1 VAGAGD
7 LIKSMGFTGRIHF
20 RLPPEHRS
28 GMQIAEW
35 QRVLPPEAVFVGPT
49 VARIHGL
56 DLGGEEVDVAVPPN
70 RGTRSRR
77 ALTVRH
83 LALPAEDVIT
93 LGGVCVTTLHRT
105 LRDICVLA
113 PAVEALIALD
123 MAIRS
128 RRTTKAALRRYVG
141 GVTGLPG
148 SRRLRR
154 QIELAEPAE
163 SPMETRLRWLLISAR
178 LPRPEVQ
185 TDLYDDKGRFL
196 GRADLY
202 YPRARLVIEYDGGN
216 HRDRL
221 VADDRRQNL
230 LATAGFRILRFTA
243 VDIYQRA
250 DVVVSLVRTALG
262 PRRRVA

>member
-1 VAGAGD
+1 
-7 LIKSMGFTGRIHF
+7 M
-20 RLPPEHRS
+20 
-28 GMQIAEW
+28 
-35 QRVLPPEAVFVGPT
+35 
-49 VARIHGL
+49 
-56 DLGGEEVDVAVPPN
+56 
-70 RGTRSRR
+70 
-77 ALTVRH
+77 VRH
-83 LALPAEDVIT
+83 LALPPEDVVT
-93 LGGVCVTTLHRT
+93 VGGVRVTTLHRT

-113 PAVEALIALD
+113 PAVEALVALD

-148 SRRLRR
+148 SRRLMRL
-154 QIELAEPAE
+154 IELAEPAE

-185 TDLYDDKGRFL
+185 TDLHDSEGRLL

-202 YPRARLVIEYDGGN
+202 YPDARLVIEYDGGN

-230 LATAGFRILRFTA
+230 LANAGFRILRFTA

-250 DVVVSLVRTALG
+250 DVVESLVRMALG